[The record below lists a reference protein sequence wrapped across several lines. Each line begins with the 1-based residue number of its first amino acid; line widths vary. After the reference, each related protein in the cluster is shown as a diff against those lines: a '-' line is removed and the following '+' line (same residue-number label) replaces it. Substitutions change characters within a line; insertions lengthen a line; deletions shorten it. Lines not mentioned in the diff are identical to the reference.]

1 MSAGDAVNTGT
12 VPPPEAWPTVD
23 DVAAHMRAR
32 TQDINGTEIGTF
44 TDATRPTGQ
53 EVSLL
58 IGSAAQAVASE
69 LTADVPI
76 ALYGSFSLCAIEM
89 TACMIEKSYFPEQ
102 ITSARSPYDQH
113 WEQYLRYIEAL
124 KDRIPEG
131 GGDLGASGIGNLG
144 LVRPYQGRCCE
155 SGLGS
160 PPQFPALWCATV
172 NYDDPWC

>member
-1 MSAGDAVNTGT
+1 MTDPAQLAA

-32 TQDINGTEIGTF
+32 TQDINGKELGTF
-44 TDATRPTGQ
+44 TDATRPTDQ

-58 IGSAAQAVASE
+58 IASAAQAVASE

-102 ITSARSPYDQH
+102 ISAARSPYDQH

-131 GGDLGASGIGNLG
+131 GAGGLAASGIGNLG
-144 LVRPYQGRCCE
+144 LVRPYQGRCCD

-160 PPQFPALWCATV
+160 PPQFANLECATV